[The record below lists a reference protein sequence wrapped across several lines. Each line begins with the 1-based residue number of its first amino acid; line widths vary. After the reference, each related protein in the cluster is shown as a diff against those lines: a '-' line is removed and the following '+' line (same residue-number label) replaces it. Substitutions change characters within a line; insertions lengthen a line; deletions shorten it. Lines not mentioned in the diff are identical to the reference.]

1 MRRKLENLDRR
12 MRSKTYRKKEKRR
25 LKERR
30 HRNKK
35 LIQKYPWLRAVDW
48 YTMCPTYDKRND
60 LCGLWDDLPRGWL
73 RAFGVQ
79 MCDEIQILLK
89 KHGMDKTAYI
99 EQAKEKYGGMRIY
112 MAAPHEVQE
121 VIDIYSAIS
130 ENVCCMCGRPHVP
143 MLNLSWV
150 SPYCKSCFEKRQK
163 RNSYFYQKPYE
174 TYTPENKEH
183 WRIQDKLTWHKYS
196 TEGSTDYTI
205 DISER
210 VRQIERRWNE
220 KHPDDMV

>member
-48 YTMCPTYDKRND
+48 YTMYPMYDKRND

-89 KHGMDKTAYI
+89 KHDMDKTAYI

-130 ENVCCMCGRPHVP
+130 ENVCCMCGKPHVP
-143 MLNLSWV
+143 MLNLSWI
-150 SPYCKSCFEKRQK
+150 SPYCKSCFEKLQK
-163 RNSYFYQKPYE
+163 RNSCFYQKPYE

-183 WRIQDKLTWHKYS
+183 WKIQDKLTWRKYS

-205 DISER
+205 DISDR

-220 KHPDDMV
+220 KHPNDMV

>member
-1 MRRKLENLDRR
+1 MKRKLENLDRR

-73 RAFGVQ
+73 SAFGVQ

-89 KHGMDKTAYI
+89 EYSQDKTAYI

-143 MLNLSWV
+143 MLNLSWI
-150 SPYCKSCFEKRQK
+150 SPYCKSCFEKLQR
-163 RNSYFYQKPYE
+163 RNEYFYQKPYE
-174 TYTPENKEH
+174 TYAPESKEH
-183 WRIQDKLTWHKYS
+183 WRIPNQLTWHRYS
-196 TEGSTDYTI
+196 KGEESEYTI